1 MRSYLV
7 ITRSQKSQ
15 ENNHSTLGIL
25 EMKSVLQPSHCLLLL
40 NMGIPSSCTAPNTNA
55 LSSSQ
60 LQTLP
65 PLYSLSIES
74 APFLHIFLTKLL
86 LLKRFPFFLT
96 HLVYLKKK
104 KTVKNANRK
113 VRRGNWM
120 FLALGNVSHLLEM
133 LLLKLV
139 VRSTT
144 SPQNLFPWLY
154 LLTKHHSALPN
165 KNTTHA
171 LLWSEH
177 STRTGVACGHMDKS

>member
-144 SPQNLFPWLY
+144 SPPKSVSLVVPSNKTSLSFAKQKY
-154 LLTKHHSALPN
+154 HSCLIM
-165 KNTTHA
+165 KWTQHTHWCC
-171 LLWSEH
+171 LWPH
-177 STRTGVACGHMDKS
+177 G